1 MAIYTSPPAACTTN
15 TLSKSATQIQTTA
28 RPAMLDVTTVA
39 ITIRKDADTS
49 LSHTVTTKISCV
61 TVTFITRTTITVTTT
76 VA

>member
-1 MAIYTSPPAACTTN
+1 
-15 TLSKSATQIQTTA
+15 
-28 RPAMLDVTTVA
+28 MLDVTTVA